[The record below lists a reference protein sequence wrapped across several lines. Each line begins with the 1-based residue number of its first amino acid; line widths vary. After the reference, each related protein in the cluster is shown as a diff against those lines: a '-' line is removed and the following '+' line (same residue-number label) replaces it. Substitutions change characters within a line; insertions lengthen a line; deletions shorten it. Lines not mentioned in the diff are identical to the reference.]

1 MLDKNDKKIINQL
14 KKDSRQTLKELSDK
28 TKLRPSTIHSRINKL
43 VDENIIEKFTIVTN
57 DKKTNQDFIVF
68 VLINSDS
75 NIPNSFFKNKHIKD
89 VFGVTGGYDLIMK
102 CKFSSI
108 EKFNNFILELRQ
120 LDQVKNTL
128 TMVSTIK
135 IKESL

>member
-57 DKKTNQDFIVF
+57 DKKTN
-68 VLINSDS
+68 
-75 NIPNSFFKNKHIKD
+75 HI
-89 VFGVTGGYDLIMK
+89 I
-102 CKFSSI
+102 
-108 EKFNNFILELRQ
+108 
-120 LDQVKNTL
+120 
-128 TMVSTIK
+128 
-135 IKESL
+135 